1 MFAFFTSRNSA
12 NGKSKGA
19 FQLSL
24 GFIVGVVFAIVL
36 LSLAVV
42 WIQGLIGD
50 ITIVT
55 DDLTQEGKNKIKD
68 AFRDVKT
75 NFAIYPDEWE
85 LERGHSLKLLAGIIN
100 RHEDSSRH
108 NFVINVFPQSPADN
122 TWFNPNEFNTPLPT
136 QFDSI
141 VEFPI
146 TITPPA
152 SAPAGTYVFR
162 IITCMDASFAQCSQ
176 LDDMNFGGSPQ
187 YLRVTL
193 K

>member
-1 MFAFFTSRNSA
+1 MFAFFTSRNNAQS
-12 NGKSKGA
+12 NSKGA

-55 DDLTQEGKNKIKD
+55 DDLTQEGKNAIRD
-68 AFRDVKT
+68 AFKSTQT
-75 NFAIYPDEWE
+75 NFAVYPDEWE
-85 LERGHSLKLLAGIIN
+85 LERGHSLRLLAGVIN
-100 RHEDSSRH
+100 RHQDSSKH
-108 NFVINVFPQSPADN
+108 NFVVNVFPQTPADR
-122 TWFNPNEFNTPLPT
+122 TWFTETDFYTPLPT
-136 QFDSI
+136 EFNAI

-146 TITPPA
+146 TIEPPA
-152 SAPAGTYVFR
+152 DAPAGTYVFR
-162 IITCMDASFAQCSQ
+162 IITCMDTSFAQCSQ
-176 LDDMNFGGSPQ
+176 IDDMNYGGSPQ